1 MKALRYILF
10 SLLIVAA
17 LGLLAY
23 YIFAEKDLSSSNIV
37 KCLLLIASAVA
48 SMMKTGRRR
57 KPANRKV
64 VYQKAYGKFM
74 QNAFQ
79 DEPKLEKK
87 LLDAIDDYNQDKPS
101 AAIAKLQKL
110 RKECQRTD
118 DIYAVTVFTAL
129 CYEDMHAWQ
138 DALVQYNAAVNMRND
153 TTLHSNLAHCLQNL
167 GRYEEAEAS
176 YHRALQVDPKNSI
189 AMNNLAGLL
198 FRQGDYEGA
207 LDCAEDALEINA
219 KLPQAL
225 SLAAICC
232 ALQGYE
238 EEYTAYYRRA
248 VAAGYDGS
256 KIKATIKNLDPTL

>member
-10 SLLIVAA
+10 SLLIAAA

-23 YIFAEKDLSSSNIV
+23 YIFIEKDLSPNHMIP
-37 KCLLLIASAVA
+37 CALLILSAIA
-48 SMMKTGRRR
+48 AMAKTGRRPSR
-57 KPANRKV
+57 ANRKAI
-64 VYQKAYGKFM
+64 YQKAYGKFI
-74 QNAFQ
+74 QNAFK

-87 LLDAIDDYNQDKPS
+87 LLDAIDDYNQNKS
-101 AAIAKLQKL
+101 GAAISKLQKL

-129 CYEDMHAWQ
+129 CCEDMGSWE
-138 DALVQYNAAVNMRND
+138 DALTQYRAAVNMRND
-153 TTLHSNLAHCLQNL
+153 TTLHSNLAFCLQNL
-167 GRYEEAEAS
+167 GRFEEAEES
-176 YHRALQVDPKNSI
+176 YHRAIQVDPGNSI
-189 AMNNLAGLL
+189 AMNNLAGLR
-198 FRQGDYEGA
+198 FRQNDYEGA
-207 LDCAEDALEINA
+207 LDYAEAALEIDA

-248 VAAGYDGS
+248 VAAGYDGN
-256 KIKATIKNLDPTL
+256 KIKNTIKNLDPSL

>member
-23 YIFAEKDLSSSNIV
+23 YIFVEKDLRPNNII
-37 KCLLLIASAVA
+37 KCVLLVLSAIASMA
-48 SMMKTGRRR
+48 KTGRRS

-64 VYQKAYGKFM
+64 VYQKAYGKFI
-74 QNAFQ
+74 QNAFK

-87 LLDAIDDYNQDKPS
+87 LLDAIDDYNQDNPS

-110 RKECQRTD
+110 RRECQRTD
-118 DIYAVTVFTAL
+118 DLYAVTVFTAL
-129 CYEDMHAWQ
+129 CYEDMRAWQ
-138 DALVQYNAAVNMRND
+138 DASTQYDAAVKMRND
-153 TTLHSNLAHCLQNL
+153 TTLHSNLAFCLQNL
-167 GRYEEAEAS
+167 GRFEEAEAS
-176 YHRALQVDPKNSI
+176 YNRAIQADPKNSI
-189 AMNNLAGLL
+189 ALNNLAGLL

-207 LDCAEDALEINA
+207 LDYAEEALEINA

-238 EEYTAYYRRA
+238 EEYAAYYRRA
-248 VAAGYDGS
+248 VAAGYDGN
-256 KIKATIKNLDPTL
+256 KIKNTIKNLDPSL